1 MGSKWALIK
10 YPKQQARATLSKHT
24 HTGTPKHK
32 GTAEVKTHTSLPVL
46 LDREADTQNPNY
58 RQINSHKAKLNLTL
72 LGPGRNSTIL
82 TATEVH

>member
-32 GTAEVKTHTSLPVL
+32 GTAEVL

-58 RQINSHKAKLNLTL
+58 GQINSHKAKLNLTL